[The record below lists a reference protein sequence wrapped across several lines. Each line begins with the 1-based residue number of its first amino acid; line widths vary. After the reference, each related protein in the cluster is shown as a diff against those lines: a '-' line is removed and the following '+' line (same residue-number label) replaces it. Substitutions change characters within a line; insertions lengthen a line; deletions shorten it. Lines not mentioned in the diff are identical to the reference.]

1 MWCFPERQHHV
12 CSRSCSCYVQMI
24 WKMIVSITGA
34 LVARAVKGYYQ
45 LQFNH
50 PLPLFASK
58 QYKWCKQCK
67 QFMGQYY
74 LHFLWYFFETEN
86 QCVHPMRND
95 RSANDLR
102 ILGTLVG
109 MVALCT
115 WECIRNVAGL
125 QQCRQEYQFDDFQH
139 VCFCLKGL
147 MNTKNELA
155 KQ

>member
-1 MWCFPERQHHV
+1 MVSAHALLLNFYIHV
-12 CSRSCSCYVQMI
+12 YV
-24 WKMIVSITGA
+24 
-34 LVARAVKGYYQ
+34 
-45 LQFNH
+45 H
-50 PLPLFASK
+50 PLLISCFSSNLYKSGYNFDCSIPLCSAVLAVRAN
-58 QYKWCKQCK
+58 QCKQCK

-74 LHFLWYFFETEN
+74 FHFLWYFLRQKTM

-95 RSANDLR
+95 QSANDLR

-115 WECIRNVAGL
+115 WECIGNVAGL